1 MSAKVMEEAA
11 GLCFIDDVLRV
22 SAGPGRG
29 GVGSGRNLT
38 EKSLLVMK
46 NLREKDAASL
56 AFKEE

>member
-11 GLCFIDDVLRV
+11 GLCFIDDVLCV

-46 NLREKDAASL
+46 NLR
-56 AFKEE
+56 